1 MQTMRN
7 DEYEIYHTYQEGNK
21 LAHVVKH
28 NNSGSW
34 GIHMFK
40 DGKSGL
46 IEYYP
51 TKNESWAED
60 AAENFVLGI
69 KSWQVDWR

>member
-1 MQTMRN
+1 
-7 DEYEIYHTYQEGNK
+7 
-21 LAHVVKH
+21 
-28 NNSGSW
+28 
-34 GIHMFK
+34 MFK

-51 TKNESWAED
+51 TKNEQWAED

-69 KSWQVDWR
+69 

>member
-1 MQTMRN
+1 MTN
-7 DEYEIYHTYQEGNK
+7 DEYEIYHTYQQDNK

-28 NNSGSW
+28 IASGSW

-51 TKNESWAED
+51 TKNETWAED
-60 AAENFVLGI
+60 AAENFVSGI
-69 KSWQVDWR
+69 KSWQADLK

>member
-46 IEYYP
+46 RI
-51 TKNESWAED
+51 
-60 AAENFVLGI
+60 GI
-69 KSWQVDWR
+69 VIKEMRQKILY

>member
-1 MQTMRN
+1 MMRN
-7 DEYEIYHTYQEGNK
+7 EEYEIYHTYQQDNK

-28 NNSGSW
+28 IASGSW

-51 TKNESWAED
+51 TKNETWAED
-60 AAENFVLGI
+60 AAENFVSGI
-69 KSWQVDWR
+69 KSWQADWK